1 VRKISQCVASIFP
14 ENSYVNIQCSRLY
27 STRSE
32 RVTLFEYLVHKF
44 SALTKIFSQI
54 ECADE
59 CHQVHWRTHWN
70 KCLCRCTH
78 WGLIGIPSGV
88 CRRLCTTVV
97 YLSLLTLARARHRS
111 VYTCSV
117 HMCIL
122 FTYIGHLRII
132 YAHTYANIRTDR
144 EHQGSATSLID
155 CSNVGTKFEQLLAR
169 RRMAFHRS
177 VV

>member
-1 VRKISQCVASIFP
+1 M
-14 ENSYVNIQCSRLY
+14 
-27 STRSE
+27 
-32 RVTLFEYLVHKF
+32 
-44 SALTKIFSQI
+44 
-54 ECADE
+54 
-59 CHQVHWRTHWN
+59 
-70 KCLCRCTH
+70 
-78 WGLIGIPSGV
+78 
-88 CRRLCTTVV
+88 V
-97 YLSLLTLARARHRS
+97 YLSLLTLARARHLS

-122 FTYIGHLRII
+122 FTYTGPLRII
-132 YAHTYANIRTDR
+132 YARTYTNTRTDR